1 MRLSGMH
8 LTQQELLEIVQM
20 VETTFA
26 KGQRRPFR
34 RAHTLGIPQPEN
46 QLGDILE
53 LNKAESVS
61 AISGFDRE
69 ENEGP
74 NAAAESAHSKYQS

>member
-1 MRLSGMH
+1 
-8 LTQQELLEIVQM
+8 M

-26 KGQRRPFR
+26 KGQRRPYR
-34 RAHTLGIPQPEN
+34 RRHTMGIPLQEN

-61 AISGFDRE
+61 AISGFERE

-74 NAAAESAHSKYQS
+74 NVAAESAHSKLQS